1 MGMMSEIDIILRNG
15 DTAKEL
21 ADWLLNYS
29 KMDNNIDALK
39 IAEQFIKEAKENK
52 IYGRRYR

>member
-1 MGMMSEIDIILRNG
+1 MSEIDIILRNG